1 MARTDYLKRYR
12 ETVGVGERGQD
23 FHALRGTFTSMM
35 EGAGVPVHTIQLLI
49 GHSRR
54 ATMGTTAI
62 YTQGERVNLRKVIS
76 KLRYAPRVMRLLA
89 SAP

>member
-1 MARTDYLKRYR
+1 
-12 ETVGVGERGQD
+12 
-23 FHALRGTFTSMM
+23 MM

-49 GHSRR
+49 GYSRK

-62 YTQGERVNLRKVIS
+62 YTRGERVDLRKVIS